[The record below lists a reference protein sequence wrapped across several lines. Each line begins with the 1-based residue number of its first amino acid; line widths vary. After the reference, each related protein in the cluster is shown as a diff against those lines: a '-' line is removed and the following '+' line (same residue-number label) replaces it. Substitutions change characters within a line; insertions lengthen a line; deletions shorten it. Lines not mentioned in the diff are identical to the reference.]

1 MEGTEVG
8 AGKEDVELMCLEKL
22 THIYVASDDAL
33 IAANVL
39 SALEMQQLA
48 PCIIGQGAWLRREVP
63 TLDQLQRLQV
73 WLGAPAHVDYAKAS
87 LHTFRTAFYA
97 QFAAYP
103 SYHAC
108 LGYEMM
114 LFLGRMLARHGVYFQ
129 KHWGEGCYSGA
140 IFDGFVYGTRQD
152 NQCVPIV
159 QLPNAA
165 IAD

>member
-1 MEGTEVG
+1 M
-8 AGKEDVELMCLEKL
+8 KL
-22 THIYVASDDAL
+22 VKKHLLVQRG
-33 IAANVL
+33 L
-39 SALEMQQLA
+39 S
-48 PCIIGQGAWLRREVP
+48 PCIIGHGAWLEQEMP

-73 WLGAPAHVDYAKAS
+73 WLVAPAHVDYAKVS
-87 LHTFRTAFYA
+87 FPTFRAAFYA

-114 LFLGRMLARHGVYFQ
+114 LFLGHMLAQHEVYFQ
-129 KHWGEGCYSGA
+129 KHWGEQCYPGA

-159 QLPNAA
+159 QLPSTAA
-165 IAD
+165 D